1 MLSISI
7 PSHDAATEAAAKAA
21 ADKAALEAQ
30 DKAAK
35 EKADKEAADKAAAE
49 KAAAEDAASGKKP
62 EEKLI
67 LGKFKDQAALEA
79 AYAELEKKQ
88 SEAAKPVTPPA
99 DDKKKAD
106 EAAAAAATETANAA
120 LVAADRA
127 QLLEVLNGREADLSA
142 LYEWAAVNIPKDE
155 LVGYNALVT
164 GPTRN
169 IALAKTVLES
179 FLGRY
184 NDAYGRDPKA
194 FVAQASGN
202 ISPNDGLVGYED
214 RAQMMADM
222 RDPKYEESP
231 AWRKMVERRIALTT
245 AF

>member
-1 MLSISI
+1 MLTVTI
-7 PSHDAATEAAAKAA
+7 PSHNAEAEAAAKAA
-21 ADKAALEAQ
+21 ADKAALDAQNAEAQ
-30 DKAAK
+30 K
-35 EKADKEAADKAAAE
+35 KADEEAAAKAAAE
-49 KAAAEDAASGKKP
+49 AAGKKP

-88 SEAAKPVTPPA
+88 SEAAKPAAAAPTDA
-99 DDKKKAD
+99 EKKAQ
-106 EAAAAAATETANAA
+106 EAAAAAAATETANAA
-120 LVAADRA
+120 VVAADRTA
-127 QLLEVLNGREADLSA
+127 LLEVLNGHENDLQT
-142 LYEWAAVNIPKDE
+142 LYEWAAVNVPKDE

-164 GPTRN
+164 GPTKN

-179 FLGRY
+179 FLGRF
-184 NDAYGRDPKA
+184 NAAYGRDPKA

-202 ISPNDGLVGYED
+202 TSPNDGLVGYED

-222 RDPKYEESP
+222 RDPKYEQSP
-231 AWRKMVERRIALTT
+231 AFRKMVERRISLTT